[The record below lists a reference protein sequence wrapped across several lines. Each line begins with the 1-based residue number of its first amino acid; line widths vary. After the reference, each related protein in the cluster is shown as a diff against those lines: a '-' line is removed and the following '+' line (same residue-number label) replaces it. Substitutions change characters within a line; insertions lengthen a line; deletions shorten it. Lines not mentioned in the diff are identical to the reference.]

1 MPSAVIDIT
10 LFNSY
15 KNPEYMI
22 YHCSHFIGEETIQRL
37 NHFPPSHS
45 GSK

>member
-1 MPSAVIDIT
+1 MPSAFIYIT

-15 KNPEYMI
+15 KNPKCVI

-37 NHFPPSHS
+37 SNFPPSHS